1 MTFEKGVFYFFAA
14 LVIFAAFRVIS
25 VRNPV
30 HAVLHLVL
38 AFFASAAL
46 WLLLEA
52 EFLAITLVLVY
63 VGAVMVLFLFVVMM
77 LDINV
82 APLREGFIKY
92 LPIGILIGGV
102 IVFEMV
108 IVLTGGFENTTEVVR
123 HGADYSNTKELGSLL
138 YTVYLYPFEIA
149 AVILLLAIVAAI
161 SLTMR
166 RRPGLKHQ
174 DVGKQV
180 AVRRQDRIRLVKMA
194 AERSADTGEPGLEVT
209 TQAETETKATSRAL
223 ELESR

>member
-14 LVIFAAFRVIS
+14 LLVFAAFRVIS

-52 EFLAITLVLVY
+52 EFLAIALVLVY

-77 LDINV
+77 LDINI
-82 APLREGFIKY
+82 APLREGFIRY
-92 LPIGILIGGV
+92 LPIGIVIGAV
-102 IVFEMV
+102 IAFEMV
-108 IVLTGGFENTTEVVR
+108 VILTGGFEGATEVVR
-123 HGADYSNTKELGSLL
+123 RGAEYSNTKELGGLL

-166 RRPGLKHQ
+166 RRPGLKYQ

-180 AVRRQDRIRLVKMA
+180 AVRRRDRVRLVKMA
-194 AERSADTGEPGLEVT
+194 PETGESSGGGGGAA
-209 TQAETETKATSRAL
+209 AEAPPKS
-223 ELESR
+223 